1 MSAATESATGVIFA
15 EALALDE
22 GRWDD
27 WLAHFAEDCVFWV
40 PTWRSEREL
49 TTDPDREISFL
60 YHDSRAGLEERIA
73 RLRTDQSVITMPL
86 PRTSHLLGRPVASF
100 ENGDAVRA
108 TTPFA
113 THVYHPTTGKLSVAC
128 GRYEH
133 ELRRTGEGWRIAR
146 KKIVLVNDRIPGLLE
161 YFCL

>member
-1 MSAATESATGVIFA
+1 MSAATGSATGVIFA

-40 PTWRSEREL
+40 PAWRSEREL

-86 PRTSHLLGRPVASF
+86 PRTSHLLGRPVAGS
-100 ENGDAVRA
+100 ESGDAVRA
-108 TTPFA
+108 TTPFV

>member
-40 PTWRSEREL
+40 PAWRSEREL

-86 PRTSHLLGRPVASF
+86 PRTSHLLGRPVAGS
-100 ENGDAVRA
+100 ESGDAVRA
-108 TTPFA
+108 TTPFV